1 MSYQDNAL
9 PNVLTIG
16 DPAAPTLVLHNRS
29 ADGNG
34 DGIVQIGGVF
44 GVDVVGDTLSI
55 DEVDATIQYGREPD
69 VGMTVYEVYLSPGGE
84 VYVGPDDAIYSRLLA
99 SVPDGTRGALV
110 DVRTLPYGTP
120 VKWACNARTIAAFY
134 LRNVERVGKYLFRLA
149 MISGVGLLDRE
160 DHAGGVYTGQ
170 TFAAVATD
178 IIGGRFPCTI
188 APALAD
194 QQVYGWLPYDTRR
207 NNLHQLLFAL
217 GASLRRDPGG
227 AAQIVFLSAASP
239 ASVPDSRVS
248 FGGSVDYE
256 TPATRAEITEHAYLI
271 TQSDED
277 VTLFD
282 NTQGG
287 TPAAS
292 TLVIFDE
299 GVPVHDLS
307 VTGSLTIDSS
317 GVNHAVVSGVG
328 TLTGKRYTHTTRIV
342 AQDSGSTGQP
352 NVRHVEEMTL
362 VSLANSL
369 NVARRVLSYCS
380 SARTVGASLILD
392 GERCGDVLSLT
403 DPYDDPITAF
413 LQSISVNASTD
424 LWGPAKLIEGYSPQ
438 YQGNNISGSTQLSG
452 SGTWT
457 SPITGTVQYVLISGA
472 QGGRHGKPGNPAPNA
487 PVSSYS
493 TDWERG
499 YYIKHASAFGGPGG
513 DPGEPGEGGR
523 IVTGQISVTQ
533 GQQISYQCGIGG
545 AGELYGSETGGQ
557 LGTDTVFGSIST
569 AGASPSPSGF
579 INPITGDQFAMSGN
593 AGAAGGRGAS
603 YDDTPEEIVVNGIA
617 YSAGAQGAAVAGS
630 GTMGGN
636 NLEPPT
642 SRWGCQ
648 LPGGFGGGPAYGAN
662 GGVGGAG
669 TCTQTSRTSVSAIS
683 APGGV
688 GATAIAP
695 PKAAIC
701 GQGGTGGN
709 GGGGNGATGTGAKS
723 GEEEYTQESC
733 YIANNRYIDYRVGT
747 FGQISLVVGE
757 NASVGAGSNGGQG
770 ADGGI
775 LLFWGG

>member
-9 PNVLTIG
+9 PNTLTIG

-69 VGMTVYEVYLSPGGE
+69 VGMNVWEVYVGPDNQI
-84 VYVGPDDAIYSRLLA
+84 YVGPDDAIYSRLLA
-99 SVPDGTRGALV
+99 SAPDGTRGALV

-120 VKWACNARTIAAFY
+120 VKWECDARTIAAFY

-170 TFAAVATD
+170 TFAAVAAD

-239 ASVPDSRVS
+239 AAVPDSRVS

-271 TQSDED
+271 TQGDED

-282 NTQGG
+282 NTEGG
-287 TPAAS
+287 APAAS

-299 GVPVHDLS
+299 GVPVHDLA
-307 VTGSLTIDSS
+307 VTGSLTIDSR
-317 GVNHAVVSGVG
+317 GVNYAVVSGVG

-380 SARTVGASLILD
+380 GARTVGASLILN
-392 GERCGDVLSLT
+392 GERCGDVLSLN

-438 YQGNNISGSTQLSG
+438 YQGNNVTGSVQLSG

-472 QGGRHGKPGNPAPNA
+472 QGG
-487 PVSSYS
+487 
-493 TDWERG
+493 
-499 YYIKHASAFGGPGG
+499 SAGSKGG
-513 DPGEPGEGGR
+513 DAPTPPIRNYSASGNYGGGSKGLVVARADAKAGAGGEPGLGGVGGR
-523 IVTGQISVTQ
+523 VLTGSLSVTTGQQITYNSGAGGAGEVFGSGVGHGADGTDTTFGALTTQ
-533 GQQISYQCGIGG
+533 GQQP
-545 AGELYGSETGGQ
+545 LP
-557 LGTDTVFGSIST
+557 D
-569 AGASPSPSGF
+569 GF
-579 INPITGDQFAMSGN
+579 FDPITGNRYGAPGN
-593 AGAAGGRGAS
+593 AGINGGDGVGYDGDTLVEPQPITAGGAT
-603 YDDTPEEIVVNGIA
+603 Y
-617 YSAGAQGAAVAGS
+617 YAGS
-630 GTMGGN
+630 PGRLKGESGG
-636 NLEPPT
+636 
-642 SRWGCQ
+642 RAGFRMV
-648 LPGGFGGGPAYGAN
+648 GGFGGGPAYGSNGSN
-662 GGVGGAG
+662 GGDGNGSLSPDGAIG
-669 TCTQTSRTSVSAIS
+669 YDG
-683 APGGV
+683 PGGN
-688 GATAIAP
+688 GATALP
-695 PKAAIC
+695 WPQETGP
-701 GQGGTGGN
+701 GQGGRGGN
-709 GGGGNGATGTGAKS
+709 GGGGGGA
-723 GEEEYTQESC
+723 
-733 YIANNRYIDYRVGT
+733 
-747 FGQISLVVGE
+747 F
-757 NASVGAGSNGGQG
+757 GAGHQDPPGDFAYNEEACWVETAWAAGGSALAIKLLVNNPAIGGDGSDGGQG
-770 ADGGI
+770 ADGCI
-775 LLFWGG
+775 LLYWGD

>member
-9 PNVLTIG
+9 PNTLTIG

-55 DEVDATIQYGREPD
+55 DEVDATIQYGRAPD
-69 VGMTVYEVYLSPGGE
+69 VGMTVYEVYLDPNNE
-84 VYVGPDDAIYSRLLA
+84 IYVGPDDAIYSRLLA

-120 VKWACNARTIAAFY
+120 VKWECDARTIAAFY

-170 TFAAVATD
+170 TFASVAAD

-188 APALAD
+188 APTLAD

-239 ASVPDSRVS
+239 ATVPDSRVS

-271 TQSDED
+271 TQGDED

-299 GVPVHDLS
+299 GVPVHDLT

-380 SARTVGASLILD
+380 GARTVGASLILD
-392 GERCGDVLSLT
+392 GERCGDVLSLS

-424 LWGPAKLIEGYSPQ
+424 LWGPAKLIEGYVPQ
-438 YQGNNISGSTQLSG
+438 YQGNNVTGSTQLSG

-472 QGGRHGKPGNPAPNA
+472 QGGCAGGGGETAPT
-487 PVSSYS
+487 PTVRSYS
-493 TDWERG
+493 KSG
-499 YYIKHASAFGGPGG
+499 SYGGGSKGLVVARQDARAGAGG
-513 DPGEPGEGGR
+513 DAGLGGIGGR
-523 IVTGQISVTQ
+523 VLTGSFSVTAGQQIAYNCGVGGAGEVYGSGVGHGANGTDTTFGSLTTQ
-533 GQQISYQCGIGG
+533 GQQPLPDGFYDPITGNRYGAYGNAGINGG
-545 AGELYGSETGGQ
+545 AGVGYNGDTLVEPTPITAGGA
-557 LGTDTVFGSIST
+557 TYY
-569 AGASPSPSGF
+569 AGASGQPKSG
-579 INPITGDQFAMSGN
+579 IGSRSG
-593 AGAAGGRGAS
+593 
-603 YDDTPEEIVVNGIA
+603 YV
-617 YSAGAQGAAVAGS
+617 
-630 GTMGGN
+630 M
-636 NLEPPT
+636 L
-642 SRWGCQ
+642 
-648 LPGGFGGGPAYGAN
+648 GGFGGGPAYGSSGGNGSNAN
-662 GGVGGAG
+662 GSFSGGDATG
-669 TCTQTSRTSVSAIS
+669 YDG
-683 APGGV
+683 PGGN
-688 GATAIAP
+688 GATALP
-695 PKAAIC
+695 WLQETVP
-701 GQGGTGGN
+701 GQGGRGGN
-709 GGGGNGATGTGAKS
+709 GGGGGGAFGAGYQSPPGDFAYNEEACWVETLWSAGESAGTIRLIVQNPGL
-723 GEEEYTQESC
+723 G
-733 YIANNRYIDYRVGT
+733 
-747 FGQISLVVGE
+747 
-757 NASVGAGSNGGQG
+757 GAGSDGGQG
-770 ADGGI
+770 ADGCII
-775 LLFWGG
+775 LYWGG

>member
-9 PNVLTIG
+9 PNTLTIG

-69 VGMTVYEVYLSPGGE
+69 VGMTVYEVYLSPEGE

-99 SVPDGTRGALV
+99 SVPDGTRGALM

-120 VKWACNARTIAAFY
+120 VRWACNAKTIAAFY

-160 DHAGGVYTGQ
+160 DHPGGVYTGQ
-170 TFAAVATD
+170 SFATVATD
-178 IIGGRFPCTI
+178 IIGGRFPCTV

-217 GASLRRDPGG
+217 GASLRRDPSG

-239 ASVPDSRVS
+239 AAVPDNRVS

-256 TPATRAEITEHAYLI
+256 TPATRAEITEHAYLV
-271 TQSDED
+271 TQGDED

-299 GVPVHDLS
+299 GVPVHDLA

-317 GVNHAVVSGVG
+317 GVNYAVVSGVG

-380 SARTVGASLILD
+380 GARTVGASLILD
-392 GERCGDVLSLT
+392 GERCGDVLSLN

-424 LWGPAKLIEGYSPQ
+424 LWGPAKLIEGYVPQ
-438 YQGNNISGSTQLSG
+438 YQGNNVTGSTQLSG
-452 SGTWT
+452 SGTWAA
-457 SPITGTVQYVLISGA
+457 PVTGIVQYVLISGA
-472 QGGRHGKPGNPAPNA
+472 QGGACGGRGGDATIP
-487 PVSSYS
+487 PVRSYS
-493 TDWERG
+493 SSDNFGGGSRG
-499 YYIKHASAFGGPGG
+499 LVVARSDARAGAGGAPGPGG
-513 DPGEPGEGGR
+513 LGGR
-523 IVTGQISVTQ
+523 VLTGSFSVTAGQQIAYNCGVGGAGEVYGSGVGHGADGTDTTFGALTTQ
-533 GQQISYQCGIGG
+533 GQQPMPDGFFDPITGNQYGAPGNAGINGG
-545 AGELYGSETGGQ
+545 AGVGYV
-557 LGTDTVFGSIST
+557 GTSLNTPDDIVV
-569 AGASPSPSGF
+569 
-579 INPITGDQFAMSGN
+579 GN
-593 AGAAGGRGAS
+593 SRYTAGAAGSGFK
-603 YDDTPEEIVVNGIA
+603 T
-617 YSAGAQGAAVAGS
+617 QGSRS
-630 GTMGGN
+630 GLSM
-636 NLEPPT
+636 L
-642 SRWGCQ
+642 
-648 LPGGFGGGPAYGAN
+648 GGFGGGPAYGNSGSN
-662 GGVGGAG
+662 GNNGSGTAWQADATGYDGSGGD
-669 TCTQTSRTSVSAIS
+669 
-683 APGGV
+683 
-688 GATAIAP
+688 GATALP
-695 PKAAIC
+695 WPKETVP
-701 GQGGTGGN
+701 GQGGRGGN
-709 GGGGNGATGTGAKS
+709 GGGGGGAFGAWYQTPPGDFPYAEEACWVETLWSAGESSGTI
-723 GEEEYTQESC
+723 Q
-733 YIANNRYIDYRVGT
+733 
-747 FGQISLVVGE
+747 LVVQNPGL
-757 NASVGAGSNGGQG
+757 GGPGSDGGKG
-770 ADGGI
+770 ADGCI
-775 LLFWGG
+775 LLYWGG